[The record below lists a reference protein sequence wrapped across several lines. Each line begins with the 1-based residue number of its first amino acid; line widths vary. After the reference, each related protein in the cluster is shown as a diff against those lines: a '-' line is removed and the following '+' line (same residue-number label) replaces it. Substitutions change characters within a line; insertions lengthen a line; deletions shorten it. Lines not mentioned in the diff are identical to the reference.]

1 MVVSTFKFC
10 LPSHSRKE
18 ILHVDIYG
26 LGIESSCDETGI
38 ALLKNGNEVVSEP
51 LYSQIDLHR
60 LYGGVVPELASRAH
74 MEKIPIL
81 LQEALSYLPAQKKIS
96 YIAVTVQPGLLGSLL
111 VGFNTAM
118 AISLA
123 QKIPVIPIHHLEA
136 HLYAVQ
142 LQKQQIEYPALGLL
156 LSGGNSVLY
165 LMEDLKK
172 LTVVGDTLD
181 DAAGE
186 ALDKAASLLKLSYPG
201 GPHIEQQALL
211 YVEEMKQK
219 GMNEADLRKQ
229 NPLPQ
234 ILKSQNREE
243 FNFSF
248 SGIKTA
254 LFYLLQKYP
263 HQYQTH
269 QLAYFFQERVIE
281 ITVRN
286 IRMAIKKYKTTQL
299 IGGGGVMANKMLRQR
314 IQENTDIDFLFPPP
328 KYCTD
333 NAAMVASL
341 GYNYFQRGSF
351 RKATKV
357 HSGNE
362 FIF

>member
-1 MVVSTFKFC
+1 MSAYAC
-10 LPSHSRKE
+10 KE

-38 ALLKNGNEVVSEP
+38 ALLKNGNEVLSEP

-81 LQEALSYLPAQKKIS
+81 LQEALSCLPAQQKIS

-123 QKIPVIPIHHLEA
+123 QQIPVIPIHHLEA

-142 LQKQQIEYPALGLL
+142 LHKQQIKYPALGLL

-165 LMEDLKK
+165 LIEDLKQ

-186 ALDKAASLLKLSYPG
+186 ALDKAASLLQLPYPG

-211 YVEEMKQK
+211 YVKEMEQQ
-219 GMNEADLRKQ
+219 GMDETILRKQ

-234 ILKSQNREE
+234 VLKSQSREE

-248 SGIKTA
+248 SGMKTA

-263 HQYQTH
+263 HEYQSH

-286 IRMAIKKYKTTQL
+286 VRMAIKKYETTQL
-299 IGGGGVMANKMLRQR
+299 VGGGGVMANTMLRQR
-314 IQENTDIDFLFPPP
+314 IQENIDIDFLFPSP

-341 GYNYFQRGSF
+341 GYNYFQRGNF
-351 RKATKV
+351 HAATKV